1 MRKFNTRMTRRSL
14 FASAAIAALTV
25 TATPTFA
32 QSSPDDSASSSGT
45 DIIVTARRSDE
56 RLQDVPV
63 AVAAFGAD
71 ALEER
76 GINTELD
83 LQTATPGLTV
93 RNTISSNQINYAIRG
108 QSVDAFSFSAPA
120 IATYFNEVPVGGTS
134 GTALFDLESI
144 EVLKGPQ
151 GTLFG
156 RNATG
161 GAVLYSSHRPEMEFG
176 GYLKGGVGNF
186 DNIELEGA
194 LNIPL
199 FDGVALR
206 LSGRSHDRDGYQRNL
221 LDGSRPNSIDAR
233 IGRVSLLVEPDDS
246 SISSL
251 TVFQIGEYRGL
262 NGGLSIQ
269 NSYGANGAPRT
280 YVDPADGLTKPLV
293 TLMTDVHGPDALGPG
308 NGSSTDP
315 RVNALFNGMEDFLIK
330 RAAGQAGGF
339 YDVYSNRSL
348 VHRADQTYFSNKTSV
363 ELSDTI
369 TLENIFG
376 YNKLVSEDFLDVDGG
391 PYEFFGALGGP
402 PQRV

>member
-206 LSGRSHDRDGYQRNL
+206 RESAG
-221 LDGSRPNSIDAR
+221 
-233 IGRVSLLVEPDDS
+233 
-246 SISSL
+246 
-251 TVFQIGEYRGL
+251 
-262 NGGLSIQ
+262 
-269 NSYGANGAPRT
+269 
-280 YVDPADGLTKPLV
+280 V
-293 TLMTDVHGPDALGPG
+293 T
-308 NGSSTDP
+308 
-315 RVNALFNGMEDFLIK
+315 
-330 RAAGQAGGF
+330 
-339 YDVYSNRSL
+339 
-348 VHRADQTYFSNKTSV
+348 
-363 ELSDTI
+363 
-369 TLENIFG
+369 
-376 YNKLVSEDFLDVDGG
+376 
-391 PYEFFGALGGP
+391 
-402 PQRV
+402 